1 MDEIIKI
8 ASIVLVAFLVLYI
21 IVVKLKAKRAKKA
34 SKQTEV
40 QPLILEQ
47 EVNVEA
53 LQNIRDMQKEVFGDL
68 NVNEEKSIV
77 TEQPVEQPVS
87 QQVSAEQVFQQPNS
101 STNEQ
106 NVVQQ

>member
-34 SKQTEV
+34 SKQAEV

-87 QQVSAEQVFQQPNS
+87 QQVSAEQVFQQPSS
-101 STNEQ
+101 STSEQ

>member
-34 SKQTEV
+34 SKQAEV

-87 QQVSAEQVFQQPNS
+87 QQVSAEQVFQQPSS

>member
-1 MDEIIKI
+1 M
-8 ASIVLVAFLVLYI
+8 
-21 IVVKLKAKRAKKA
+21 
-34 SKQTEV
+34 
-40 QPLILEQ
+40 ILEQ

-87 QQVSAEQVFQQPNS
+87 QQVSAEQVFQQPGS
-101 STNEQ
+101 STNVQ